1 MGKKC
6 AVALVIIAI
15 GFFISYFF
23 VAYANADSVAQLRT
37 DLKSV
42 EGKVTEIYRYVDFV
56 RKNIAWILGALG
68 LSIWGTIKLIGVY
81 VKKRFEKEI
90 DKAIYKVDPTYMSI
104 KVPSSDFDHEAERLK
119 RLGFK
124 NVTTYSFL
132 DNSCLSGCVIYN
144 VNSTSEAEV
153 LKNFIVDKKP
163 DQYKVGYVL
172 YTRDR
177 IDHSLFKDF
186 NNITYANSPL
196 TLINA
201 VYAVARGTI
210 K

>member
-1 MGKKC
+1 MRKRC
-6 AVALVIIAI
+6 AIALVIIAV
-15 GFFISYFF
+15 GLFMSYFF
-23 VAYANADSVAQLRT
+23 VTYANADSVVQLRT
-37 DLKSV
+37 DLKAV
-42 EGKVTEIYRYVDFV
+42 EGKVTEIYKYVDFV

-68 LSIWGTIKLIGVY
+68 LSIWGAIKFIGSY

-90 DKAIYKVDPTYMSI
+90 DKAIYKVDPTYLTI
-104 KVPSSDFDHEAERLK
+104 KMPSSDFDHESERLK

-124 NVTTYSFL
+124 NIRTYSCL
-132 DNSCLSGCVIYN
+132 DDSCLSGCVIYN
-144 VNSTSEAEV
+144 AHNVSEAEV
-153 LKNFIVDKKP
+153 LKNFIVDKNP

-177 IDHSLFKDF
+177 IDPGLFKDF

-201 VYAVARGTI
+201 IYAVARGTI